1 MMKMKAVPIAS
12 AIPSLIDQDPKVE
25 MSTDFDIA
33 VGLLQ
38 KAAQRMKS
46 VGPGVNKEPIGILR
60 FRHSER

>member
-25 MSTDFDIA
+25 MSTDFEIA
-33 VGLLQ
+33 VSLLQ

-46 VGPGVNKEPIGILR
+46 AGLGREEGADRNTPI
-60 FRHSER
+60 SSQ